1 MTKVAFLTVFL
12 GLVAGRQPVEV
23 TVAGDVA
30 RVELLLDRHVVAVV
44 KGPPWRAMIDFG
56 ASPLPHRLEAR
67 AFAADKDSDAAA
79 QAAQKIN
86 AVAPPQYLDI
96 VLERAGKSTV
106 ARVIWLSVDQARPD
120 KIEARFDGAPV
131 AVNRDLTIPLP
142 ASAGGRA
149 HLLEVSARGG
159 KEEYDAQAI
168 VGAAF
173 ESSTAAEMT
182 AVPVKVTSAPK
193 PSDIACSV
201 AGDRVEA
208 VALDDLPAEV
218 IVVRDRSA
226 GEFATKIEAG
236 TGVRRNTTDNVQSIG
251 GKSIPM
257 LTRGDR
263 VRFLWASPRAGQ
275 GNVAAMLFDSS
286 RSFDTTDG
294 TPLQTLLSRISAPE
308 EGTLIARYADAV
320 AVAGLRASQS
330 QRPRAVVLVLGGGLT
345 DPSQMRPAGTIAYLR
360 RLGVPLH
367 VWTLADPATLAAA
380 EAWGKVTDIST
391 RSKLDSA
398 VAALQRDLDAQRI
411 LWVKGDYLVSEVD
424 VRSGG
429 VETLASR

>member
-1 MTKVAFLTVFL
+1 VTKIAFLTVFL

-30 RVELLLDRHVVAVV
+30 RVELVLDRHVVAVV
-44 KGPPWRAMIDFG
+44 KGPPWRAMVDFG

-67 AFAADKDSDAAA
+67 AFAADAKDAAA
-79 QAAQKIN
+79 QATQKIN
-86 AVAPPQYLDI
+86 AIAPPRYLDI
-96 VLERAGKSTV
+96 VLDRAGKSTV
-106 ARVIWLSVDQARPD
+106 ARVLWLSVDQARPN
-120 KIEARFDGAPV
+120 KIEARFDGAPIF
-131 AVNRDLTIPLP
+131 VNRDLTIPLP
-142 ASAGGRA
+142 AYGGGRA
-149 HLLEVSARGG
+149 HLLEVSAQGG

-173 ESSTAAEMT
+173 ESSAAAEMT
-182 AVPVKVTSAPK
+182 AVPVKVTSATK

-201 AGDRVEA
+201 AGNRVDA

-226 GEFATKIEAG
+226 AEFVTKIEAG
-236 TGVRRNTTDNVQSIG
+236 TGVRRTTDKVQSIG
-251 GKSIPM
+251 AQTMPM

-263 VRFLWASPRAGQ
+263 VRFLWSSPRAGQ

-286 RSFDTTDG
+286 RSFSTTDG
-294 TPLQTLLSRISAPE
+294 TPLQTLLSRISAPD
-308 EGTLIARYADAV
+308 EGTLTARYADAV

-330 QRPRAVVLVLGGGLT
+330 QRPRAVILVLSGDAA

-360 RLGVPLH
+360 SLGVPLY
-367 VWTLADPATLAAA
+367 VWTLGDQATG
-380 EAWGKVTDIST
+380 AWGKATDISS

-398 VAALQRDLDAQRI
+398 IAALQRDLDAQRI
-411 LWVKGDYLVSEVD
+411 LWVKGDYLVSEVEM
-424 VRSGG
+424 RSGG
-429 VETLASR
+429 AEMLAAR